1 MKRSGLWLL
10 AVGVVVAVGGLSVYS
25 QAQQEKKVS
34 EEFRKQFIKE
44 FKRIGLNTT
53 PGDAMMLKILVES
66 GKYKRGVEVGTST
79 GYGAIV
85 MGMAFERNGGHL
97 FTLDIDPDA
106 VKTARENIAKM
117 GLEKTVTVVE
127 GDALKTLP
135 QLEGEFDF
143 VFIDALKSDYLKY
156 YKAIEPKLK
165 PGALVV
171 ADNVIRSANEMK
183 DYLDFVQNNPDFDTV
198 IVQVS
203 QEKRDGMAVS
213 YKLK

>member
-10 AVGVVVAVGGLSVYS
+10 ALGMTVVLGGLSVYS

-34 EEFRKQFIKE
+34 EEFRKQFVKD

-53 PGDAMMLKILVES
+53 PGDALTLKILIAS
-66 GKYKRGVEVGTST
+66 GKCQRGVEVGTST

-85 MGMAFERNGGHL
+85 MGLAFERNGGHL
-97 FTLDIDPDA
+97 TTLDIDPEA

-135 QLEGEFDF
+135 ELQGEYDF
-143 VFIDALKSDYLKY
+143 VFIDALKKDYFKY
-156 YKAIEPKLK
+156 FKAIEPKLR

-171 ADNVIRSANEMK
+171 ADNVIRSANDMK
-183 DYLDFVQNNPDFDTV
+183 DYLDFIQNSPDYDTV
-198 IVQVS
+198 ILQAS
-203 QEKRDGMAVS
+203 QEKKDGMAVS
-213 YKLK
+213 YKLR